1 VLPHRPD
8 LLVTEAS
15 AVSLPV
21 YPGDDTCFGCG
32 EANPAGL
39 QMAFRRVA
47 PHVVESEFAVPAHL
61 CGAPTVVHG
70 GIQATI
76 LDEVIG
82 KAAHTA
88 FSPDDPRRV
97 VTVEFSLRYRRPA
110 PIATPIIARAEMVR
124 VDGADVFLRGEL
136 LGSDGTVFTTA
147 EARWKAIG
155 PA

>member
-1 VLPHRPD
+1 MTD
-8 LLVTEAS
+8 AS
-15 AVSLPV
+15 TVGLPV

-32 EANPAGL
+32 EANSDGL
-39 QMAFRRVA
+39 QMVFRRTGT
-47 PHVVESEFAVPAHL
+47 HVVESEFAVPLHL
-61 CGAPTVVHG
+61 CGSPTVVHG

-82 KAAHTA
+82 KASHTA
-88 FSPDDPRRV
+88 FAMDDPRRV
-97 VTVEFSLRYRRPA
+97 VTVEFSLRYRRPV
-110 PIATPIIARAEMVR
+110 PIATPIIARGEMLR

-136 LGSDGTVFTTA
+136 RGADGTVFTTA